1 MKFLSSK
8 KIFISKLII
17 PSIVFSTFIFY
28 AYSTGI
34 TGRTRKSITDG
45 CNCHGSSPTPSVNV
59 TINGPSSLSPGQK
72 GTYSVTI
79 SGGPLVRGGT
89 NIAASSGTLSPISG
103 SGLQSLSG
111 ELTHTSPKSPSA
123 GTVTFQFEY
132 TAPSTPG
139 NVILYANG
147 NSVNFNGSNNG
158 DQWNFAS
165 DKTIMVG
172 TTSVDDNISGSV
184 ENFKLEQNYPNPFNP
199 KTTIGYELSVSSI
212 VRLVVY
218 DIFGREIAIL
228 VNEPKQAG
236 VYEVEFDANKY
247 GLTSGV
253 YFYQLVVSGANPL
266 SSGSFIS
273 TRKLIL
279 SK

>member
-17 PSIVFSTFIFY
+17 PLIVVSTFIFY

-34 TGRTRKSITDG
+34 TGQTRKSVTTG
-45 CNCHGSSPTPSVNV
+45 CECHGSSPTSAVNV
-59 TINGPSSLSPGQK
+59 VINGPSSLSPGQK

-139 NVILYANG
+139 NVTLYANG

-199 KTTIGYELSVSSI
+199 KTNFKFQIADFKFVTLKI
-212 VRLVVY
+212 Y
-218 DIFGREIAIL
+218 DLFGREVTSL
-228 VNEPKQAG
+228 VNEPKEPG
-236 VYEVEFDANKY
+236 EYEIEFDASKY
-247 GLTSGV
+247 GLSSGV
-253 YFYQLVVSGANPL
+253 YLYHLKAGE
-266 SSGSFIS
+266 FIS
-273 TRKLIL
+273 TKKFVLT
-279 SK
+279 K